1 MSELQTTRTI
11 EVVGAEIRALTAT
24 ALNNII
30 EIGRRMCEAKELLP
44 HGEFYPWIEQVAGY
58 KKSTANNF
66 MRLFKAYADPQG
78 NLFGAEV
85 SNLQTFGGLSYS
97 KALALLD
104 VPAEEREEFVETHDV
119 ETMTTKELERVI
131 KERDSIRDL
140 AQKLQTQSREDAET
154 IATLSGQLGD
164 AEQTVKDYS
173 EENVKLTDDLAEAEK
188 RIREL
193 ENRPVEVAA
202 QVDEEAVKKA
212 ADEAQAQADAR
223 WKTEIEKIKKQMAD
237 VEKKRDQL
245 EQKVKKAEEK
255 AAASADTAGAETEKA
270 KAEAEKLRAEVDRL
284 SRELKMSGEAVTTC
298 KWHFTAWQHA
308 YTDMKKAVEAMEP
321 EDAGRI
327 KNAMGAQLKAWLQ
340 EVEQSLR

>member
-30 EIGRRMCEAKELLP
+30 EIGRRMCEAKEILP

-131 KERDSIRDL
+131 KERDKLEQDVID
-140 AQKLQTQSREDAET
+140 AQEAWRNAEDALNQEREKAET
-154 IATLSGQLGD
+154 FRVQ
-164 AEQTVKDYS
+164 AETNAK
-173 EENVKLTDDLAEAEK
+173 LAESNRRKVE
-188 RIREL
+188 EL
-193 ENRPVEVAA
+193 ENRPIEVAV

-255 AAASADTAGAETEKA
+255 AAASADTAGAEAEKA

-308 YTDMKKAVEAMEP
+308 YTDMKKAIEAMEP

>member
-30 EIGRRMCEAKELLP
+30 EIGRRMCEAKEILP

-131 KERDSIRDL
+131 KERDEL
-140 AQKLQTQSREDAET
+140 AAAAKRKEDQYNAEHKR
-154 IATLSGQLGD
+154 L
-164 AEQTVKDYS
+164 V
-173 EENVKLTDDLAEAEK
+173 EENMRLLEQSADDADRARALEQRVE
-188 RIREL
+188 EL
-193 ENRPVEVAA
+193 ENRPIEVAV

-255 AAASADTAGAETEKA
+255 AAASADTAGAEAEKV

-340 EVEQSLR
+340 EVEG